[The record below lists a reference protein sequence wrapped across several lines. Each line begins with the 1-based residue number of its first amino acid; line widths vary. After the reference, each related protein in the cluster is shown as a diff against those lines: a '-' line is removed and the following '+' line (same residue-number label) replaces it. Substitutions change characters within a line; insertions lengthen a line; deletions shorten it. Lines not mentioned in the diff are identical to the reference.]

1 MLYERIVL
9 QLSFM
14 ISFIVTRFE
23 GSIFGGEEQR
33 AAERNELRDR
43 TYDRPRDEVRY
54 FAFYTWLS

>member
-1 MLYERIVL
+1 
-9 QLSFM
+9 M

-43 TYDRPRDEVRY
+43 TYDRPRDEVFCILY
-54 FAFYTWLS
+54 LVVLN

>member
-1 MLYERIVL
+1 ML